1 MSCAATLLALAHTVK
16 APSAHNKARLSRN
29 GPIFLASGATSG
41 ACTAFT
47 SPDKR
52 TSVANA
58 ISRISEVYLPASK
71 VTANIVRKL
80 NTFKPQPTPQVVQEH
95 HSHGRL
101 TIENLTVAAAEIAR
115 PLEVPIYN
123 HALLQTWDPP
133 AAAAVVTRSP
143 RFRQP
148 RSQVAAMT
156 SLPLV
161 KQSAY
166 PAIFSHALLPN
177 WDISAAAASVVRPK
191 IVSSPPRRRAGRAT
205 VTYIFGAGIRG
216 YANTGHADSRRR
228 LNQQGS
234 TPPFA
239 PSPYSPAPSS
249 IRSSRS
255 SSLFASAATSSASS
269 ITTSVEGVSL
279 PETKYRSFPQL
290 ASLRRTTTDEPP
302 RTAKKSTPV
311 SSPEC
316 SRLCAKT
323 SSPDLSPASP
333 FPLPSHRR
341 SSSTPISLASQ
352 DV

>member
-29 GPIFLASGATSG
+29 SPIFLASGATSG

-52 TSVANA
+52 ASVANA
-58 ISRISEVYLPASK
+58 ISGISEVYLPASK

-148 RSQVAAMT
+148 RPQVAAMT

-161 KQSAY
+161 EQSAY
-166 PAIFSHALLPN
+166 PAIFSHALLPRAATLVLRLQRWSALEPFLLLFAVQGHATVAYIVDGRN
-177 WDISAAAASVVRPK
+177 TRTPWCEGSFMGAHQETGTPSAPFTPRCQTSLGSSPSSSSAPTTYPATSPVPSVDSKELQLAHLYHFASVSDDLYADILALMRTSEVSDPAAPACQAHSPPAEIISAAGATIAKEAAKR
-191 IVSSPPRRRAGRAT
+191 
-205 VTYIFGAGIRG
+205 
-216 YANTGHADSRRR
+216 
-228 LNQQGS
+228 QQM
-234 TPPFA
+234 
-239 PSPYSPAPSS
+239 
-249 IRSSRS
+249 
-255 SSLFASAATSSASS
+255 
-269 ITTSVEGVSL
+269 VEWL
-279 PETKYRSFPQL
+279 EML
-290 ASLRRTTTDEPP
+290 EMLD
-302 RTAKKSTPV
+302 
-311 SSPEC
+311 
-316 SRLCAKT
+316 
-323 SSPDLSPASP
+323 D
-333 FPLPSHRR
+333 
-341 SSSTPISLASQ
+341 
-352 DV
+352 